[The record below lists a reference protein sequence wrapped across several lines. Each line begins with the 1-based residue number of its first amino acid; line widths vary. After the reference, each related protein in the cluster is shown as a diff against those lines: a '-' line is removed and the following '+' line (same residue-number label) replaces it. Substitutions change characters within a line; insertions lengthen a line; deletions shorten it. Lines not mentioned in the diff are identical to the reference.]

1 MKMKASDLCANEGE
15 EHVNDNIVRQ
25 AAQQYFFINSADR
38 YQNADTLIGSQPNNA
53 AWNNFVLQKP
63 MPLVNN
69 FTNRIAV
76 SEISFPWYIPNI
88 TAKNNTLT
96 ILTAVFGIVV
106 LTVDIGFYT
115 KTDLEIKLN
124 ALGNPYGIQF
134 EYGGSLLTNRQN
146 VYTIFGF
153 NASASQNLT
162 IIEPNFLTQPSLA
175 KTMGVGINQVNVV
188 FSSITAS
195 PVPLIYTPY
204 VDIVSNELMKYSGR
218 DNSSSNSNNNGSV
231 ICRIYAFPESNS
243 NPDVGQNPFMI
254 YRQFVNPKS
263 FYYRRDALVDWFS
276 VQVQDAWGNLV
287 PINCTMPDF
296 QITCLTSG

>member
-1 MKMKASDLCANEGE
+1 M
-15 EHVNDNIVRQ
+15 
-25 AAQQYFFINSADR
+25 
-38 YQNADTLIGSQPNNA
+38 
-53 AWNNFVLQKP
+53 
-63 MPLVNN
+63 
-69 FTNRIAV
+69 
-76 SEISFPWYIPNI
+76 
-88 TAKNNTLT
+88 
-96 ILTAVFGIVV
+96 TAVFGIVV